1 MASNFFQGVL
11 SSVLFASTALSSVPN
26 PPDVPP
32 EAATF
37 LPTLSTTPNAVF
49 GTTRLV
55 SAYSGPAVRVQRA
68 SDDAEQDI
76 GFGTKYLDTTAA
88 ATFRGAS
95 SLGVKTLYDQSGGA
109 FHQAQATK
117 VNQPGL
123 YANSLYNLAPAISF
137 DSSTLAVD
145 VRSKF
150 MANVAGPTIAKEN
163 FTEFYLIV
171 PSFSFND
178 NYYAS
183 HPADATTVSLFTK
196 TTNVGLLGNNTSP
209 YMDQRSGVKRP
220 PPIIPHVLRYRGG
233 SSGKQF
239 GVNGNTY
246 TVGTAP
252 AAGNVTGLGFGRWN
266 GSIPSSYDGEFDL
279 LAYVCYPAALSDAD
293 CVLVETALK
302 AQCGV
307 VTNQTVK
314 VVFDG
319 DSRTEGSGSS
329 KNRTW
334 PKKLV
339 GSISTPIY
347 ATNMGVG
354 GQTLGQMSVGVAARV
369 ASQYDASFA
378 KNIVVLGGP
387 GINDFTGGASAST
400 VQGYMQTYAAG
411 LNAGQT
417 LVVST
422 IPLRS
427 TETVGPRAAYNTW
440 LRANY
445 ASLKA
450 GTVLVD
456 LDAIPQFATYDT
468 TYWIDI
474 VHFNDAGQQ
483 LWADAFKPVLEA
495 LIAA

>member
-1 MASNFFQGVL
+1 MALTNSVLRGVL
-11 SSVLFASTALSSVPN
+11 RGVLLASTASPIVIPAT
-26 PPDVPP
+26 P
-32 EAATF
+32 TF
-37 LPTLSTTPNAVF
+37 LPTLTTTPNAVF

-55 SAYSGPAVRVQRA
+55 SGYSGPAVRVQRA

-76 GFGTKYLDTTAA
+76 GFGSKYLDTDAA

-95 SLGVKTLYDQSGGA
+95 SLGVKTWYDQSAGGY
-109 FHQAQATK
+109 HQAQATK
-117 VNQPGL
+117 ANQPGL
-123 YANSLYNLAPAISF
+123 YPSTLYNSAPAISF
-137 DSSTLAVD
+137 DSSPLAVN
-145 VRSKF
+145 VTSKF
-150 MANVAGPTIAKEN
+150 MANAAGPTIAKEA

-183 HPADATTVSLFTK
+183 HPADATTVSLFTR
-196 TTNVGLLGNNTSP
+196 TTNVGLAGNNTSP
-209 YMDQRSGVKRP
+209 YLDQRSGVKRP
-220 PPIIPHVLRYRGG
+220 PPIIPHVLRWRGG
-233 SSGKQF
+233 PSGKTF
-239 GVNGNTY
+239 GVNGNLY

-266 GSIPSSYDGEFDL
+266 NTVPSSYDGEFDL
-279 LAYVCYPAALSDAD
+279 IAYVCYPAALSDAD
-293 CVLVETALK
+293 CLLVETALK

-319 DSRTEGSGSS
+319 DSRTEGSGNSR
-329 KNRTW
+329 NRTW

-339 GSISTPIY
+339 SSISTPIY

-369 ASQYDASFA
+369 ASQYDPSFA

-387 GINDFTGGASAST
+387 GINDFTGGATAAT

-411 LNAGQT
+411 LAAGQT
-417 LVVST
+417 LVVAT
-422 IPLRS
+422 VPYRS
-427 TETVGPRAAYNTW
+427 TETGTARIDYNNW

-450 GTVLVD
+450 GTILVD
-456 LDAIPQFATYDT
+456 LAAIPEFASWSATY
-468 TYWIDI
+468 YIDI

-483 LWADAFKPVLEA
+483 LWADAFKPVIEA